1 MRRFIR
7 NILVFSLLIVTS
19 LLLISSFSYFVIGSQ
34 YKYNYQASLIDKVA
48 RLKSIDE
55 PKIILVG
62 NSNLSFGIN
71 SEMMEAELGMPV
83 VNLGLHGGLG
93 NVFHEQ
99 IAKLD
104 IDDEDI
110 VIVCHSSYSDDDNIG
125 DKELALITYDYNN
138 QLLPI
143 FRKKDYIGLL
153 KAYPTYL
160 RKSAVL
166 WMLGRGNQDEG
177 GCYSR
182 KAFNKYGD
190 VVVKPEYEQVDVDLF
205 FEQEGNR
212 AAVPWI
218 NDVCMERLNA
228 LNQYCNDHGAKMV
241 VAGYPVAYGKYD
253 SFGKDDFIKFQRN
266 LEDALSCDVISD
278 FTDYFYPY
286 DYFYNTALH
295 LNDKGR
301 EARTKQLIEDM
312 KKWMDEQ
319 Y

>member
-1 MRRFIR
+1 M
-7 NILVFSLLIVTS
+7 
-19 LLLISSFSYFVIGSQ
+19 
-34 YKYNYQASLIDKVA
+34 KD
-48 RLKSIDE
+48 
-55 PKIILVG
+55 
-62 NSNLSFGIN
+62 
-71 SEMMEAELGMPV
+71 
-83 VNLGLHGGLG
+83 
-93 NVFHEQ
+93 

-177 GCYSR
+177 GCHSR

-205 FEQEGNR
+205 FEQEENR
-212 AAVPWI
+212 TAVPWI

-301 EARTKQLIEDM
+301 EARTKQLIKDM
-312 KKWMDEQ
+312 KKWMDTQ